1 MNKKIGASAPLETE
15 TPQTETCFDNR
26 HDRYNCQGGTEEP
39 LLFTLLNDQVGDV
52 KAPGAIA
59 GASVRPLPLEVGH
72 SDHKVQQV
80 WRDNTHAV
88 YQHRCSHGQFI
99 GWEAI
104 LIKVA
109 PAARVFGKGLPG
121 PGGLS
126 RQ

>member
-1 MNKKIGASAPLETE
+1 MHKKIGVPEE
-15 TPQTETCFDNR
+15 TPTETCFDNR
-26 HDRYNCQGGTEEP
+26 HDRYSCQAGTEEP
-39 LLFTLLNDQVGDV
+39 LLFTLPNDQVGDV
-52 KAPGAIA
+52 KVPGVIA
-59 GASVRPLPLEVGH
+59 GASVQPLPLEVGH

>member
-1 MNKKIGASAPLETE
+1 MRKKVEASEEASS
-15 TPQTETCFDNR
+15 QTVTSSDNR
-26 HDRYNCQGGTEEP
+26 QNQHYCQGLAAES
-39 LLFTLLNDQVGDV
+39 LLFTLPNDQVGDV
-52 KAPGAIA
+52 KVPGVIA
-59 GASVRPLPLEVGH
+59 GASVQPLPLEVGH